1 MRFYGERSLSQMLK
15 IALDIAIVFGIFM
28 TCKVF
33 YNTILYNEKL
43 LNANEKVVFGVLL
56 TIGISSLFLIVLELR
71 KIIVTLIESD
81 PFVRKNVD
89 SFKKISMESFVI
101 SVCYIINFIF
111 NLNLKNF
118 KFIYV
123 DNKGIHTDM
132 EFLIFLFAG
141 IFIFI
146 LAKVFEKAVE
156 FKEENDF
163 TV

>member
-1 MRFYGERSLSQMLK
+1 M
-15 IALDIAIVFGIFM
+15 VFGIFM

-33 YNTILYNEKL
+33 YNTIFYNESY

-132 EFLIFLFAG
+132 KFLIFLFAG

>member
-1 MRFYGERSLSQMLK
+1 
-15 IALDIAIVFGIFM
+15 M

-33 YNTILYNEKL
+33 YNTIFYNESY